1 MGRYA
6 VDNLNLPSE
15 AMIRDVWFE
24 VAMKL
29 VAVILVAVPGM
40 LSSRMFPVFHAVR
53 TSVKAAC
60 IRPGR
65 CGLGFPWEVQIQN
78 LASSPLLP
86 ANVLRGGHLSSGI
99 SPYEC

>member
-1 MGRYA
+1 
-6 VDNLNLPSE
+6 
-15 AMIRDVWFE
+15 MIRDVWFE

-40 LSSRMFPVFHAVR
+40 LSCRVFPVLHAVR

-65 CGLGFPWEVQIQN
+65 CGLGFSWEAQIQN
-78 LASSPLLP
+78 LAASLVLP
-86 ANVLRGGHLSSGI
+86 ANVLRGARLSSGI
-99 SPYEC
+99 NP